1 MCYAIKIV
9 HFGCLGGDQHVEYAV
24 VRCKGGLEYIMLMP
38 IKETCKGTKSVED
51 WRMEPCRFCKEYMET
66 RRRSGL
72 ERARLQFAYKGVL
85 ADLIRLWLASLLKSA
100 PTEACTIM
108 QATDGLRGARRA
120 ICLSSTSSLKSTF
133 SFSSVST

>member
-66 RRRSGL
+66 RRRSGPTSGRS
-72 ERARLQFAYKGVL
+72 RAM
-85 ADLIRLWLASLLKSA
+85 SLPTNA
-100 PTEACTIM
+100 PTGTEESDVAADIE
-108 QATDGLRGARRA
+108 RHS
-120 ICLSSTSSLKSTF
+120 I
-133 SFSSVST
+133 

>member
-24 VRCKGGLEYIMLMP
+24 VRCKGGLEYIMLLP

-66 RRRSGL
+66 RRRSGPTSGRS
-72 ERARLQFAYKGVL
+72 RAM
-85 ADLIRLWLASLLKSA
+85 SLPTNA
-100 PTEACTIM
+100 PTGTEESDVAADI
-108 QATDGLRGARRA
+108 GRHS
-120 ICLSSTSSLKSTF
+120 I
-133 SFSSVST
+133 